1 MLIRYKSLNK
11 IYTENNKTDII
22 RAKAYITIKIMCLP
36 FNPDIILGE
45 KMYIQNDDVE
55 QKNYLDIFKNIFDI
69 SNKILIN
76 CKIPTFEENLN
87 FINRMREEFKNKKL
101 DVFDKQ
107 TEEQRKVFNE
117 LNKIGIRVENLEIDY
132 DETNQVNPEINNDD
146 NFFVLNGENEF
157 MSKESDNYN
166 DDYLDNYENGH
177 IYS

>member
-1 MLIRYKSLNK
+1 
-11 IYTENNKTDII
+11 
-22 RAKAYITIKIMCLP
+22 MCLP

-101 DVFDKQ
+101 DVFYKQ

>member
-1 MLIRYKSLNK
+1 
-11 IYTENNKTDII
+11 
-22 RAKAYITIKIMCLP
+22 MCLP

-107 TEEQRKVFNE
+107 TE
-117 LNKIGIRVENLEIDY
+117 
-132 DETNQVNPEINNDD
+132 
-146 NFFVLNGENEF
+146 
-157 MSKESDNYN
+157 
-166 DDYLDNYENGH
+166 
-177 IYS
+177 